1 MTPKTQR
8 MSPEPPLHATVGTD
22 EIFKFPDGIW
32 ITCQAPLLD
41 AHGRVW
47 SDVRAHRGEETFGRG
62 QINLLDS
69 RTRDA
74 LAASCAAVDGV
85 VSWKPRFLCAA
96 DSLADYLKQ
105 QQTQAGD
112 DVWAQALTVDEFL
125 DQQEEA
131 LPATVRDMVMPGMI
145 TLLSAHRGSGKTTVA
160 LYLGTAMAQ
169 GGVFRGDRLTPQRVF
184 VVDRD
189 NPPSL
194 IRARMR
200 HLGARGT
207 PGMRVLTRDKAPAL
221 TERDR
226 AA

>member
-1 MTPKTQR
+1 MKPASQR
-8 MSPEPPLHATVGTD
+8 TVPEPPMHATVGKD

-32 ITCQAPLLD
+32 ITCQEPLVD
-41 AHGRVW
+41 SRGRIW
-47 SDVRAHRGEETFGRG
+47 SDIRVHRGEEVFGRG

-74 LAASCAAVDGV
+74 LADSCKAVDGV
-85 VSWKPRFLCAA
+85 VSWKPRLLCAA
-96 DSLADYLKQ
+96 DSLADHLKAQ
-105 QQTQAGD
+105 QEHVGTD
-112 DVWAQALTVDEFL
+112 IWAQALTADAFL
-125 DQQEEA
+125 DQTEEE
-131 LPATVRDMVMPGMI
+131 LPATVRDMVMPGLI

-169 GGVFRGDRLTPQRVF
+169 GGVFRGERLTPQRVF

-194 IRARMR
+194 IRTRMR

-207 PGMRVLTRDKAPAL
+207 PGMRVLTRDKA
-221 TERDR
+221 
-226 AA
+226 